1 MNTLQWL
8 TLLALAGAAAG
19 LLALTDL
26 VMGQI
31 DQDLHD
37 FAGFSGMSFDI
48 RSPDPFDSPFRS
60 PSTHQG
66 RP

>member
-1 MNTLQWL
+1 VNTLQWL
-8 TLLALAGAAAG
+8 TLLALAGLAAG

-48 RSPDPFDSPFRS
+48 RRPDPFDSPFRS

>member
-8 TLLALAGAAAG
+8 TLLAFAGVAAG

-48 RSPDPFDSPFRS
+48 RSPAPFDSPLRS

-66 RP
+66 HS

>member
-1 MNTLQWL
+1 VNTLQWL
-8 TLLALAGAAAG
+8 TLLAFAGAAAG

-37 FAGFSGMSFDI
+37 FAGFSGMNFDI
-48 RSPDPFDSPFRS
+48 RSPDLFDSPFRS